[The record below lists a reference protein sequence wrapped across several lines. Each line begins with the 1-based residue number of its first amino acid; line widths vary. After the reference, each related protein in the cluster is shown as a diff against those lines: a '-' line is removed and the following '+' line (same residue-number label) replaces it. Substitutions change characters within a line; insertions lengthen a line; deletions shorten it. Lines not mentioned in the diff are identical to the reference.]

1 MSQSRS
7 HCPAGHAALWAA
19 RSTAK
24 EILPMMRS
32 SRATLLGIVAVLGL
46 WPFVTRAQDR
56 LKLMPGY
63 DQHQKMSKAIP
74 GSVKLGSL
82 AVTWRDGGKAFEYEY
97 NGNAYR
103 YDIA

>member
-1 MSQSRS
+1 
-7 HCPAGHAALWAA
+7 
-19 RSTAK
+19 
-24 EILPMMRS
+24 MMRS
-32 SRATLLGIVAVLGL
+32 SRAALLGIVAVLGL

-82 AVTWRDGGKAFEYEY
+82 AVTCAHRLLSIS
-97 NGNAYR
+97 R
-103 YDIA
+103 